1 MIHASSIGKLGGIAA
16 TVMFSAM
23 LALGQPN
30 NASGSEAA
38 ANSGNHRTM
47 TGSVSCAAKINH
59 LYTCKRYDTLQ
70 SCTLSCVQ
78 AGSKFALVVGDTSY
92 VLQGDPKELGR
103 FAGGKATVSGSL
115 MADEIQVASVSNPV
129 RQPEMLRPQEQP
141 AINAGR

>member
-16 TVMFSAM
+16 TVMFGAM
-23 LALGQPN
+23 LALGQPGN
-30 NASGSEAA
+30 VSGSEAA
-38 ANSGNHRTM
+38 SNSGSHRTM
-47 TGSVSCAAKINH
+47 TGTVSCAAKINH

-92 VLQGDPKELGR
+92 VLQGDPKELER

-115 MADEIQVASVSNPV
+115 MADEIEVASVANPV
-129 RQPEMLRPQEQP
+129 RATERLHPREQP